1 MKSLAESSAQAS
13 HNRSQKRDLEH
24 KMMEDSLL
32 AVEKAHFSHFIY
44 LCVISDNYSII
55 LILIITIMMVRWP
68 LTVNFWAL
76 LKLHATEVDRH
87 GLTVSNEVPRR
98 V

>member
-1 MKSLAESSAQAS
+1 MLCKGIFLQGKTEFQNEFIS
-13 HNRSQKRDLEH
+13 K
-24 KMMEDSLL
+24 
-32 AVEKAHFSHFIY
+32 FSRLNKIILSIY

-55 LILIITIMMVRWP
+55 LILIITILMVRWP
-68 LTVNFWAL
+68 LTVNFLAL
-76 LKLHATEVDRH
+76 LKHHATEVDRH

>member
-1 MKSLAESSAQAS
+1 MLC
-13 HNRSQKRDLEH
+13 
-24 KMMEDSLL
+24 
-32 AVEKAHFSHFIY
+32 KAIFLQGKTEFQNEFISKFLRLNKIILSIY
-44 LCVISDNYSII
+44 LCVISDNYLIT

-76 LKLHATEVDRH
+76 LKLHATEGDRH

>member
-1 MKSLAESSAQAS
+1 MYVC
-13 HNRSQKRDLEH
+13 DLMLC
-24 KMMEDSLL
+24 KGIFLQ
-32 AVEKAHFSHFIY
+32 EKTEFQNEFISKFSRLNKIILSIY

-55 LILIITIMMVRWP
+55 LILIITILMVGWP
-68 LTVNFWAL
+68 LTVNFLAL
-76 LKLHATEVDRH
+76 LKHHATEVDRH

>member
-1 MKSLAESSAQAS
+1 MLCKGIFLQGKTEFQNEFISKYSRLNKIILS
-13 HNRSQKRDLEH
+13 
-24 KMMEDSLL
+24 
-32 AVEKAHFSHFIY
+32 IY
-44 LCVISDNYSII
+44 LCVISDNYFIT

-76 LKLHATEVDRH
+76 LKLHATEGDRH

>member
-1 MKSLAESSAQAS
+1 MLCKGIFLQGKTEFQNEFISKFLRLNKIILS
-13 HNRSQKRDLEH
+13 
-24 KMMEDSLL
+24 
-32 AVEKAHFSHFIY
+32 IY

-55 LILIITIMMVRWP
+55 LILIITILMVRWP

-76 LKLHATEVDRH
+76 LKLHATEGDRH

>member
-1 MKSLAESSAQAS
+1 MLCKGIFLQGKTEFQ
-13 HNRSQKRDLEH
+13 NEFIRK
-24 KMMEDSLL
+24 
-32 AVEKAHFSHFIY
+32 FSRLNKIILSIY

-55 LILIITIMMVRWP
+55 LILIITILMVRWP

>member
-1 MKSLAESSAQAS
+1 MLCKGIFLQGKTEFQNEFIS
-13 HNRSQKRDLEH
+13 K
-24 KMMEDSLL
+24 
-32 AVEKAHFSHFIY
+32 FSRLNKIILSIY

-55 LILIITIMMVRWP
+55 LILVITILMVRWP

-76 LKLHATEVDRH
+76 LKLHATEGDRH

>member
-1 MKSLAESSAQAS
+1 MLCKGIFLQGKTEFQNEFIS
-13 HNRSQKRDLEH
+13 K
-24 KMMEDSLL
+24 
-32 AVEKAHFSHFIY
+32 FSRLNKIILSIY

-55 LILIITIMMVRWP
+55 LILIITILMVRWP
-68 LTVNFWAL
+68 LT
-76 LKLHATEVDRH
+76 EVDQH

>member
-1 MKSLAESSAQAS
+1 MLCKGIFLQGKTEFQNEFIS
-13 HNRSQKRDLEH
+13 K
-24 KMMEDSLL
+24 
-32 AVEKAHFSHFIY
+32 FSRLNKIILSIY

-55 LILIITIMMVRWP
+55 LILIITILMVRWP

-76 LKLHATEVDRH
+76 LKLHATEGDRH

>member
-1 MKSLAESSAQAS
+1 MLCKGIFLQGKTEFQNEFIS
-13 HNRSQKRDLEH
+13 K
-24 KMMEDSLL
+24 
-32 AVEKAHFSHFIY
+32 FSRLNKIILSIY

-55 LILIITIMMVRWP
+55 LILIITILMVRWH
-68 LTVNFWAL
+68 LTVNFLAL

>member
-1 MKSLAESSAQAS
+1 MLCKGIFLQGKTEFQ
-13 HNRSQKRDLEH
+13 NEFIRK
-24 KMMEDSLL
+24 
-32 AVEKAHFSHFIY
+32 FSRLNKIILSIY

-55 LILIITIMMVRWP
+55 LILIITILMVRWP
-68 LTVNFWAL
+68 LTVTFLAL
-76 LKLHATEVDRH
+76 LKLHATEVDQH

>member
-1 MKSLAESSAQAS
+1 MLCKGIFLQGKTEFQNEFISKYSRLNKIILS
-13 HNRSQKRDLEH
+13 
-24 KMMEDSLL
+24 
-32 AVEKAHFSHFIY
+32 IY
-44 LCVISDNYSII
+44 LCVISDNYFIT

-76 LKLHATEVDRH
+76 LKLHATKGDRH

>member
-1 MKSLAESSAQAS
+1 MLCKGIFLQGKTEFQNEFIS
-13 HNRSQKRDLEH
+13 K
-24 KMMEDSLL
+24 
-32 AVEKAHFSHFIY
+32 FSRLNKIILSIY
-44 LCVISDNYSII
+44 LCVISDNYFIT

-76 LKLHATEVDRH
+76 LKLHATEGDRH
-87 GLTVSNEVPRR
+87 GLTVSNKVPRR

>member
-1 MKSLAESSAQAS
+1 MLCNGIFLQGKTEFQNEFIS
-13 HNRSQKRDLEH
+13 K
-24 KMMEDSLL
+24 
-32 AVEKAHFSHFIY
+32 FSRLNKIILSIY
-44 LCVISDNYSII
+44 LCVISDNYFIT

>member
-1 MKSLAESSAQAS
+1 MLCKGIFLQGKTEFQNEFISKYSRLNKIILS
-13 HNRSQKRDLEH
+13 
-24 KMMEDSLL
+24 
-32 AVEKAHFSHFIY
+32 IY
-44 LCVISDNYSII
+44 LCVISDNYFIT

-87 GLTVSNEVPRR
+87 GLTVSNKVPRR

>member
-1 MKSLAESSAQAS
+1 MLCKGIFLQGKTEFQ
-13 HNRSQKRDLEH
+13 NEFIRK
-24 KMMEDSLL
+24 
-32 AVEKAHFSHFIY
+32 FSRLNKIILSIY

-55 LILIITIMMVRWP
+55 LILIITILMVRWP
-68 LTVNFWAL
+68 LTVNFLAL

-87 GLTVSNEVPRR
+87 GLAVSNEVPRR

>member
-1 MKSLAESSAQAS
+1 MLCKGIFLQGKTEFQ
-13 HNRSQKRDLEH
+13 NEFIRK
-24 KMMEDSLL
+24 
-32 AVEKAHFSHFIY
+32 FSRLNKIILSIY

-55 LILIITIMMVRWP
+55 LILIITILMVRWP
-68 LTVNFWAL
+68 LTVNFLAL
-76 LKLHATEVDRH
+76 LKLHAIEVDRH

>member
-1 MKSLAESSAQAS
+1 MLCKGIFLQGKTEFQ
-13 HNRSQKRDLEH
+13 NEFIRK
-24 KMMEDSLL
+24 
-32 AVEKAHFSHFIY
+32 FSRLNKIILSIY

-55 LILIITIMMVRWP
+55 LILIITILMVRWP
-68 LTVNFWAL
+68 LTVNFLAL
-76 LKLHATEVDRH
+76 LKLHATEVDQH

>member
-1 MKSLAESSAQAS
+1 MLCKGIFLQGKTEFQNEFIS
-13 HNRSQKRDLEH
+13 K
-24 KMMEDSLL
+24 
-32 AVEKAHFSHFIY
+32 FSRLNKIILSIY

-55 LILIITIMMVRWP
+55 LILIITILMVRWP
-68 LTVNFWAL
+68 LTVTFLAL

-87 GLTVSNEVPRR
+87 SLTVSNEVPRR

>member
-1 MKSLAESSAQAS
+1 MLCKGIFLQGKIEFQ
-13 HNRSQKRDLEH
+13 NEFINK
-24 KMMEDSLL
+24 
-32 AVEKAHFSHFIY
+32 FSRLNKIILSIY

-55 LILIITIMMVRWP
+55 LILIITILMVRWP
-68 LTVNFWAL
+68 LTVNFLAL
-76 LKLHATEVDRH
+76 LKLHATEVDRL

>member
-1 MKSLAESSAQAS
+1 MLCKGIFLQGKTEFQNEFIS
-13 HNRSQKRDLEH
+13 K
-24 KMMEDSLL
+24 
-32 AVEKAHFSHFIY
+32 FSRLNKIILSIY

-55 LILIITIMMVRWP
+55 LILIITILMVRWP

-76 LKLHATEVDRH
+76 LKLHATEVERH

>member
-1 MKSLAESSAQAS
+1 MLCKGIFLQGKTEFQNEFIS
-13 HNRSQKRDLEH
+13 K
-24 KMMEDSLL
+24 
-32 AVEKAHFSHFIY
+32 FSRLNKIILSIY
-44 LCVISDNYSII
+44 LCVISDNYFIT

-68 LTVNFWAL
+68 LTANFWAL
-76 LKLHATEVDRH
+76 LKLRATEGDRH

>member
-1 MKSLAESSAQAS
+1 MLC
-13 HNRSQKRDLEH
+13 
-24 KMMEDSLL
+24 
-32 AVEKAHFSHFIY
+32 KAIFLQGKTEFQNEFISKFLRLNKIILSIY
-44 LCVISDNYSII
+44 LCVISDNYFIT

-76 LKLHATEVDRH
+76 LKLHATEGDRH

>member
-1 MKSLAESSAQAS
+1 MLCKGIFLQGKTEFQNEFIS
-13 HNRSQKRDLEH
+13 K
-24 KMMEDSLL
+24 
-32 AVEKAHFSHFIY
+32 FSRLNKIILSIY

>member
-1 MKSLAESSAQAS
+1 MLCKGIFLQGKTEFQ
-13 HNRSQKRDLEH
+13 NEFIRK
-24 KMMEDSLL
+24 
-32 AVEKAHFSHFIY
+32 FSRLNKIILSIY

-55 LILIITIMMVRWP
+55 LILIITILMVRWP
-68 LTVNFWAL
+68 LTVNFLAL
-76 LKLHATEVDRH
+76 LKLHATKVDQH

>member
-1 MKSLAESSAQAS
+1 MLCKGIFLQGKTEFQ
-13 HNRSQKRDLEH
+13 NEFINK
-24 KMMEDSLL
+24 
-32 AVEKAHFSHFIY
+32 FSRLNKIILSIY

-55 LILIITIMMVRWP
+55 LILIITILMVRWP
-68 LTVNFWAL
+68 LTVNFLAL
-76 LKLHATEVDRH
+76 LKLHATEVDRL

>member
-1 MKSLAESSAQAS
+1 MLCKGIFLQGKTEFQNEFIS
-13 HNRSQKRDLEH
+13 K
-24 KMMEDSLL
+24 
-32 AVEKAHFSHFIY
+32 FSRLNKIILSIY

-55 LILIITIMMVRWP
+55 LILIITILMVRWP

-76 LKLHATEVDRH
+76 LKLHATEGDRH
-87 GLTVSNEVPRR
+87 GLKVSNEVPRR

>member
-1 MKSLAESSAQAS
+1 MLYKGIFLQGKTEFQ
-13 HNRSQKRDLEH
+13 NEFIRK
-24 KMMEDSLL
+24 
-32 AVEKAHFSHFIY
+32 FSRLNKIILSIY

-55 LILIITIMMVRWP
+55 LILIITILMVRWP
-68 LTVNFWAL
+68 LTVNFLAL

>member
-1 MKSLAESSAQAS
+1 MLCKGIFLQGKTEFQNEFISKYSRLNKIILS
-13 HNRSQKRDLEH
+13 
-24 KMMEDSLL
+24 
-32 AVEKAHFSHFIY
+32 IY
-44 LCVISDNYSII
+44 LCVISDNYFIT

>member
-1 MKSLAESSAQAS
+1 MLCKGIFLQGKTEFQ
-13 HNRSQKRDLEH
+13 NEFIRK
-24 KMMEDSLL
+24 
-32 AVEKAHFSHFIY
+32 FSRLNKIILSIY

-55 LILIITIMMVRWP
+55 LILILIITILMVRWP
-68 LTVNFWAL
+68 LTVNFLAL

-87 GLTVSNEVPRR
+87 GLKVSNEVPRR

>member
-1 MKSLAESSAQAS
+1 MLCKGIFLQGKTEFQNEFIS
-13 HNRSQKRDLEH
+13 K
-24 KMMEDSLL
+24 
-32 AVEKAHFSHFIY
+32 FSRLNKIILSIY
-44 LCVISDNYSII
+44 LCVISDNYLIT

-76 LKLHATEVDRH
+76 LKLHATEGDRH

>member
-1 MKSLAESSAQAS
+1 MYVC
-13 HNRSQKRDLEH
+13 DLMLCKGIFLQGKTEFQNEFIS
-24 KMMEDSLL
+24 KFLRLNKIILS
-32 AVEKAHFSHFIY
+32 IY

-55 LILIITIMMVRWP
+55 LILIITILMVRWP

-76 LKLHATEVDRH
+76 LKLHATEGDRH

>member
-1 MKSLAESSAQAS
+1 MYVC
-13 HNRSQKRDLEH
+13 DLMLCKGIFLQGKTEFQNEFIS
-24 KMMEDSLL
+24 K
-32 AVEKAHFSHFIY
+32 FSRLNKIILSIY

-55 LILIITIMMVRWP
+55 LILIITILMVRWP

-76 LKLHATEVDRH
+76 LKLHATEGDRH
-87 GLTVSNEVPRR
+87 GLKVSNEVPRR